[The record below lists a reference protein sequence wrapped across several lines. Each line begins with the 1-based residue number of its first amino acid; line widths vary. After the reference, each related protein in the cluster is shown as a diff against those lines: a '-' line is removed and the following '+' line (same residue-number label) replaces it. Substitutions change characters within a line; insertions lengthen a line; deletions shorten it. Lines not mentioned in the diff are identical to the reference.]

1 MGGGVETTNFQLIIH
16 LNRLVLGCGF
26 QHGDYSYRYRAAYV
40 KVAERVGFKM
50 FHHKEKFVTL

>member
-26 QHGDYSYRYRAAYV
+26 QQGDHSYRTADV